1 MCENLRKNVGRKLHL
16 ICLWRS
22 RMIVVENMNLQHWF
36 LVVEGIDSMG
46 KYLINLMM
54 MAALGSAVNVAY
66 SVWQIAK

>member
-1 MCENLRKNVGRKLHL
+1 
-16 ICLWRS
+16 
-22 RMIVVENMNLQHWF
+22 MIVVENMNLQHWF
-36 LVVEGIDSMG
+36 LVLEGIDSVG